1 MRGGEPV
8 RDWGFDIVLAA
19 LLAYLCWDA
28 HSVRQCR
35 LECSR
40 DRAYQA
46 CVEVCK

>member
-1 MRGGEPV
+1 MT
-8 RDWGFDIVLAA
+8 DLSLALILAA

-40 DRAYQA
+40 ERAYQA